1 MKVKCVNSDYRNL
14 TQGKV
19 YEVVDKSLEFYCVED
34 DYGELGEFFKW
45 RFEEFVEQQV
55 ESSELFPIY

>member
-1 MKVKCVNSDYRNL
+1 MKVKCVNCDYRNL

-19 YEVVDKSLEFYCVED
+19 YEVVDKSLEFYYLAD
-34 DYGELGEFFKW
+34 DDGELGEFFKW